1 METPLKTASIKIPR
15 ELLEAINRIAE
26 KNNVKKSMVIREAVS
41 RYIEMLEKGITTT
54 PKSREALGSLTVT
67 SFKIRKEDLERLDKI
82 SKETNISRNM
92 LIRQAIQH
100 YIETIEAQAERN
112 KEKEKLREKHIVI
125 KI

>member
-1 METPLKTASIKIPR
+1 MPKK
-15 ELLEAINRIAE
+15 LLEAIERIAE

-54 PKSREALGSLTVT
+54 PESREALGNMIVT

-82 SKETNISRNM
+82 SRETNISRNM

-100 YIETIEAQAERN
+100 YIETIEAQAEKH
-112 KEKEKLREKHIVI
+112 KEKEKRKEKHIVI

>member
-1 METPLKTASIKIPR
+1 MKTPLRPVPIKMPKK
-15 ELLEAINRIAE
+15 LLEAIERIAE

-54 PKSREALGSLTVT
+54 PESREALGNMIVT

-82 SKETNISRNM
+82 SRETNISRNM

-100 YIETIEAQAERN
+100 YIETIEAQAEKH
-112 KEKEKLREKHIVI
+112 KEKEKRKEKHIVI

>member
-1 METPLKTASIKIPR
+1 MKTPLRPVPIKMPKK
-15 ELLEAINRIAE
+15 LLEAIERIAE
-26 KNNVKKSMVIREAVS
+26 KNNVKKSIVIREAVS

-54 PKSREALGSLTVT
+54 PESREALGNMIVT

-82 SKETNISRNM
+82 SRETNISRNM

-100 YIETIEAQAERN
+100 YIETIEAQAEKH
-112 KEKEKLREKHIVI
+112 KEKEKRKEKHIVI